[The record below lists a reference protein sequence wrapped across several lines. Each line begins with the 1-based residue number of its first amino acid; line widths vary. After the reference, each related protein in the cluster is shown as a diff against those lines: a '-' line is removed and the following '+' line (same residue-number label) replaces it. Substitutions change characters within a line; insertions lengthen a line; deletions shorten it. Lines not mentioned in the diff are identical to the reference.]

1 MSEGRVTG
9 KRNNGVLPTGEV
21 DGGAPA
27 GKVDR
32 AKAKGAVLQPELRAI
47 TKAEIARLGGGQ
59 VQDRPVRV
67 RFAPSPTGHLHIGG
81 ARTALMNFLFAKKMG
96 GEFVLRI
103 EDTDQMRSKPEYTEG
118 ILESLKMLGMHWDGE
133 PIFQSQRSDLYN
145 TAIEKLLQ
153 EGKAYLDPQGSGAVF
168 FKMPPEATIYV
179 PDRIKGNV
187 PINVANGDGVSDY
200 VIRRSDGSPTF
211 LFANVFDDG
220 DQGVTHILRGDDHLG
235 NAARQIP
242 LFKALGFEVP
252 EFYHMPLIHG
262 DPEMLKPAYKDEQGQ
277 QHPAVFKPGGKLS
290 KRHGAVWVGE
300 YIGLGYSPNVLMN
313 HFARMGMHY
322 ETDQTLPI
330 EDLARQF
337 DPLNMSKSPSVL
349 GVEALNRRMMYSI
362 KKTPNEELVAE
373 LTRRLGDADALKAH
387 LEDPGTEKRE
397 GFTNRTG
404 MTAAE
409 AKKVLEGVT
418 PAMLEAVA
426 DGGKARVSSYGE
438 IIDLLVLLRAQP
450 IYDEAEMKAL
460 KEGGG
465 PKLKLMGKLKT
476 KLEQL
481 PANQWTKDKLDGL
494 LEDFNQANNAKY
506 KAYGE
511 TLRWMLTGNAQGV
524 PLHNTLAVL
533 GREESLKRLGDIL
546 G

>member
-1 MSEGRVTG
+1 MSEGSNRIG
-9 KRNNGVLPTGEV
+9 NRNGPATINAPGEV
-21 DGGAPA
+21 D
-27 GKVDR
+27 
-32 AKAKGAVLQPELRAI
+32 AKAKVKAQPKASVLQPELRAI

-59 VQDRPVRV
+59 VKERPIRV

-103 EDTDQMRSKPEYTEG
+103 EDTDQMRSKPEFTEG
-118 ILESLKMLGMHWDGE
+118 ILESLKMLGMNWDGQ

-145 TAIEKLLQ
+145 GAIDRLIK

-187 PINVANGDGVSDY
+187 PINVANADGASDY

-220 DQGVTHILRGDDHLG
+220 DQGITHILRGDDHLG

-242 LFKALGFEVP
+242 LFRALGFEVP

-262 DPEMLKPAYKDEQGQ
+262 DPEVLKPGYKDEQGVE
-277 QHPAVFKPGGKLS
+277 HKAVYKPGGKLS

-300 YIGLGYSPNVLMN
+300 YINLGYSPNVLMN

-322 ETDQTLPI
+322 ETDQTQSI
-330 EDLARQF
+330 EELARQF
-337 DPLNMSKSPSVL
+337 DPLNMSKSRSVL
-349 GVEALNRRMMYSI
+349 GVDALNRRMMFAI
-362 KKTPNEELVAE
+362 KKTDNQELVAE
-373 LTRRLGDADALKAH
+373 LQRRIGDPELLKAH
-387 LEDPGTEKRE
+387 LEDVGTEKRE
-397 GFTNRTG
+397 GFFARTG
-404 MTAAE
+404 ITAAE
-409 AKKVLEGVT
+409 AKKLLEGVT

-426 DGGKARVSSYGE
+426 DGAKARTANYSE
-438 IIDLLVLLRAQP
+438 IVDLLVLLRAEPNYQ
-450 IYDEAEMKAL
+450 AEEKAVYAGAPMKKL
-460 KEGGG
+460 MN
-465 PKLKLMGKLKT
+465 KLKGE
-476 KLEQL
+476 LEAL
-481 PANQWTKDKLDGL
+481 PANKWTLKTLDKTLQ
-494 LEDFNQANNAKY
+494 DFNDGNNAKY
-506 KAYGE
+506 TQYGQS
-511 TLRWMLTGNAQGV
+511 LRWMLTGMTTGV
-524 PLHNTLAVL
+524 PLHNTLALL
-533 GREESLKRLGDIL
+533 GRDESLRRLGEIL

>member
-1 MSEGRVTG
+1 MSEGSNRIGNRNGPVTI
-9 KRNNGVLPTGEV
+9 NAPGEV
-21 DGGAPA
+21 G
-27 GKVDR
+27 
-32 AKAKGAVLQPELRAI
+32 AKAKVKAQPKVGVLQPELRGI

-59 VQDRPVRV
+59 VKERPVRV

-103 EDTDQMRSKPEYTEG
+103 EDTDQMRSKPEFTEG
-118 ILESLKMLGMHWDGE
+118 ILESLKMLGMNWDGQ

-145 TAIEKLLQ
+145 GAIDRLIK
-153 EGKAYLDPQGSGAVF
+153 EGKAYADPQGSGAIF

-187 PINVANGDGVSDY
+187 PINVANADGVSDY

-220 DQGVTHILRGDDHLG
+220 DQGITHILRGDDHLG

-242 LFKALGFEVP
+242 LFRALGFEVP

-262 DPEMLKPAYKDEQGQ
+262 DPEVLKPAYKDEQGVE
-277 QHPAVFKPGGKLS
+277 HKAVYKPGGKLS

-300 YIGLGYSPNVLMN
+300 YINLGYSPNVLMN

-322 ETDQTLPI
+322 ETDQTQSI

-337 DPLNMSKSPSVL
+337 DPLNMSKSRSVL
-349 GVEALNRRMMYSI
+349 GVEALNRRMMFAI
-362 KKTPNEELVAE
+362 KKTDNQELVAE
-373 LTRRLGDADALKAH
+373 LQRRIGDPELLKAH
-387 LEDPGTEKRE
+387 LEDPGTEKRD
-397 GFTNRTG
+397 GFFARTG
-404 MTAAE
+404 ITAAE
-409 AKKVLEGVT
+409 AKKLLEGVT

-426 DGGKARVSSYGE
+426 DGAKARTANYGE
-438 IIDLLVLLRAQP
+438 IVDLLVLLRAEPNYQ
-450 IYDEAEMKAL
+450 AEEKAVYAGAPMKKL
-460 KEGGG
+460 MN
-465 PKLKLMGKLKT
+465 KLKGE
-476 KLEQL
+476 LEAL
-481 PANQWTKDKLDGL
+481 PANKWTLKTLDKTLQ
-494 LEDFNQANNAKY
+494 DFNDGNNAKY
-506 KAYGE
+506 TQYGQS
-511 TLRWMLTGNAQGV
+511 LRWMLTGMTTGV
-524 PLHNTLAVL
+524 PLHNTLALL
-533 GREESLKRLGDIL
+533 GREESLRRLGEIL